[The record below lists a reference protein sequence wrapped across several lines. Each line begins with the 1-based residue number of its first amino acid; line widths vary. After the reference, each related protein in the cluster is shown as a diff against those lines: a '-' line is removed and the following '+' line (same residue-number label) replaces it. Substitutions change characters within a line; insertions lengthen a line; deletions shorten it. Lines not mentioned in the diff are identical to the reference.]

1 MFRKIE
7 ELIGQPESERLEFKA
22 AGGGEFNKGRICE
35 YCVGIANVGGGHLLL
50 GVAEKSGR
58 IVGTKA
64 IGNVVKMREF
74 IHGRTEIRVK
84 IREEILSGKRI
95 VVFEIPPRPSG
106 KAYRCDGRYFTRIG
120 QELMKMS
127 DEELKKIHFEGKEPW
142 EQDVA
147 LQGCGVEGV
156 LQLLDSREFFGFLE
170 RPYPSDSSNVLGEL
184 ERRDLIQDDGGGR
197 YSILN
202 KGALLLAND
211 LRDFPDLSRKALRV
225 ITYGEEGK
233 VGNPTSDTID
243 YRGYAVGFE
252 RMVEGVMERLTRGEI
267 IKGPLRHE
275 RKLVPEVVMREI
287 LANALVHQDLELAG
301 IRPTV
306 SVYQNR
312 VSITNAGAP
321 IVDPKR
327 IIDYS
332 QSRNEQ
338 MMDLMRMFG
347 ICEERGS
354 GIDRVIAE
362 VEKFQ
367 MPAPDFLGEGNQ
379 TEVIVYGAR
388 PFSDMSREDKLRS
401 CYQHCVLLY
410 VSSRKMTNKTLR
422 ERFALDA
429 RQSSMV
435 SQIINAAMEQKLV
448 KRDTDGKESRK
459 YAKYVPF
466 WA

>member
-1 MFRKIE
+1 
-7 ELIGQPESERLEFKA
+7 
-22 AGGGEFNKGRICE
+22 
-35 YCVGIANVGGGHLLL
+35 
-50 GVAEKSGR
+50 
-58 IVGTKA
+58 
-64 IGNVVKMREF
+64 
-74 IHGRTEIRVK
+74 
-84 IREEILSGKRI
+84 
-95 VVFEIPPRPSG
+95 
-106 KAYRCDGRYFTRIG
+106 
-120 QELMKMS
+120 
-127 DEELKKIHFEGKEPW
+127 
-142 EQDVA
+142 
-147 LQGCGVEGV
+147 
-156 LQLLDSREFFGFLE
+156 
-170 RPYPSDSSNVLGEL
+170 
-184 ERRDLIQDDGGGR
+184 
-197 YSILN
+197 
-202 KGALLLAND
+202 
-211 LRDFPDLSRKALRV
+211 
-225 ITYGEEGK
+225 
-233 VGNPTSDTID
+233 
-243 YRGYAVGFE
+243 
-252 RMVEGVMERLTRGEI
+252 
-267 IKGPLRHE
+267 
-275 RKLVPEVVMREI
+275 MREI